1 MRKLTI
7 GFLTVAGVALA
18 MPAYADGV
26 YVGAGPVGVGV
37 ETGHRDEWRHHYAQ
51 DRDEV
56 VIREHRRHCRT
67 TIIHDGPVTKKIK
80 RCGRDR
86 D

>member
-7 GFLTVAGVALA
+7 GLLTVAGVALA

-37 ETGHRDEWRHHYAQ
+37 LK
-51 DRDEV
+51 
-56 VIREHRRHCRT
+56 
-67 TIIHDGPVTKKIK
+67 PVTVMNGDITTLKTAM
-80 RCGRDR
+80 RWLLGNTAVTVAQR
-86 D
+86 